1 MALIGVVLAGVV
13 LTGVA
18 LMGVPLMEELIEL
31 GSARPLFK
39 GAKLKCITQL
49 SEEALQG
56 VTFERPQQRSEV
68 IPEQLTVPGNYAN
81 FENSPVANYWLGVIK
96 WEPVSGPFGV
106 HILGQGP

>member
-18 LMGVPLMEELIEL
+18 LMGVFLIEELIEL

-49 SEEALQG
+49 G
-56 VTFERPQQRSEV
+56 GGRFK
-68 IPEQLTVPGNYAN
+68 G
-81 FENSPVANYWLGVIK
+81 
-96 WEPVSGPFGV
+96 
-106 HILGQGP
+106 